1 MELIP
6 SIDLLGGRVVRLEN
20 GRRDRVTVYFDDP
33 LEAVARFREA
43 GVTRIHVVDLDA
55 AFGQPRQR
63 TALARIASAC
73 GGEQLELGG
82 GLRSAAAV
90 ADAFDLGY
98 ERAVLGSLPARAPA
112 LFEQLVRRHPGRVV
126 PAWESDEG
134 ELRVGGWESA
144 HPVLRREFAERIR
157 DLAREIP
164 AILVTDIARDGMQVG
179 ANIEL
184 AEEVAR
190 ETGVPAIVSGGVA
203 SLDDL
208 ERAAARPE
216 ISGLIVGRA
225 YYEGAF
231 DLREAMAFCSGRR
244 AVRHEVPA

>member
-33 LEAVARFREA
+33 LEAIARFREA
-43 GVTRIHVVDLDA
+43 GARRIHVVDLDA

-63 TALARIASAC
+63 TVLARIASAC
-73 GGEQLELGG
+73 GDEQLELGG
-82 GLRSAAAV
+82 GLRSAEAV
-90 ADAFDLGY
+90 ADALDHGY
-98 ERAVLGSLPARAPA
+98 ERVVLGSLPAREPA
-112 LFEQLVRRHPGRVV
+112 LFEELVRRHPGRIV
-126 PAWESDEG
+126 PAWESDGG

-144 HPVLRREFAERIR
+144 HPVVRSEFSGRIR
-157 DLAREIP
+157 NLARELP

-179 ANIEL
+179 ANVEL
-184 AEEVAR
+184 AVEVAR

-203 SLDDL
+203 SLADL

-231 DLREAMAFCSGRR
+231 DLREAKALCPEHR
-244 AVRHEVPA
+244 EVPA